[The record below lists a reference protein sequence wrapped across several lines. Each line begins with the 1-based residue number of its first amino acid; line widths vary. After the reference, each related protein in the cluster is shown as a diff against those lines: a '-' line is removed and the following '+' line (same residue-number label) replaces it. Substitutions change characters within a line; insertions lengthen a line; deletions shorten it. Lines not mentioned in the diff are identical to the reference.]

1 MGSAAFG
8 WLLGVTCSLSACC
21 STQTGNTSDR
31 VSLPALPSHLL
42 WSWVRCHPACEQAA
56 GGKPKFTR
64 IHPRGTSR
72 PGQCLSSL
80 PPGLAQWQDPSGFS
94 HAVNTP
100 LATPP
105 YAGASVHDFS
115 HLQLFPRR
123 TPVPACAARWKSLP
137 RQARTSFLAQ
147 PKAPSKSRSRG
158 SWLRVRRAG
167 MRHPN
172 SSRRRSHP

>member
-56 GGKPKFTR
+56 RGKPKFTR
-64 IHPRGTSR
+64 IHPRGTSH
-72 PGQCLSSL
+72 PGRCLGSL

-115 HLQLFPRR
+115 HLQLFPPERLFL
-123 TPVPACAARWKSLP
+123 PVQRGGRASLARQGRVSSPNPKPL
-137 RQARTSFLAQ
+137 
-147 PKAPSKSRSRG
+147 PKAGLGAAG
-158 SWLRVRRAG
+158 SGLG
-167 MRHPN
+167 GQE
-172 SSRRRSHP
+172 